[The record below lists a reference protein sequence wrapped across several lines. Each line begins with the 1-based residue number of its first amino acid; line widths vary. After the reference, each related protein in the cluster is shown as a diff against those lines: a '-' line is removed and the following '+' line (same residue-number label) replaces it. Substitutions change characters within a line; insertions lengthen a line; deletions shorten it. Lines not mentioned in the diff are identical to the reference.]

1 MSGNKN
7 ELVVIATKEIL
18 GKEFKIYGT
27 IENPLFLAKDV
38 ANMLEHTNVTK
49 MLNSIDTEEK
59 VVIKIPTNYLLE
71 GLQSNT
77 EYTFLTEDGLY
88 ETFMLSRKPKAKQF
102 KKEVKAILKQLRL
115 TGIVM
120 TEENYEKLTN
130 DPNYIVYLINKIKD
144 YKEQL
149 EQAQPKVELYD
160 TLIELKDVLDMKKS
174 AKILNFYNL
183 GRNRLYEIL
192 RWNKVLMKDNEPYQ
206 SYFERGW
213 FIIKESIINDRVV
226 VTTYVTNKGLEGI
239 RKLLLKLGY
248 KQRENKG

>member
-1 MSGNKN
+1 M
-7 ELVVIATKEIL
+7 
-18 GKEFKIYGT
+18 
-27 IENPLFLAKDV
+27 
-38 ANMLEHTNVTK
+38 
-49 MLNSIDTEEK
+49 
-59 VVIKIPTNYLLE
+59 
-71 GLQSNT
+71 Q
-77 EYTFLTEDGLY
+77 
-88 ETFMLSRKPKAKQF
+88 SRKPKAKQF
-102 KKEVKAILKQLRL
+102 KKEVKVILKQLRL
-115 TGIVM
+115 IGIVM

-130 DPNYIVYLINKIKD
+130 DPNYIVYLINKVKD

-213 FIIKESIINDRVV
+213 FTIKESIINDRVV
-226 VTTYVTNKGLEGI
+226 VTT
-239 RKLLLKLGY
+239 
-248 KQRENKG
+248 

>member
-1 MSGNKN
+1 MSENKN
-7 ELVVIATKEIL
+7 ELVVITTKEIL
-18 GKEFKIYGT
+18 GKEFRIYGT

-38 ANMLEHTNVTK
+38 AEWLDMDISNASKLVKNV
-49 MLNSIDTEEK
+49 DDDEK
-59 VVIKIPTNYLLE
+59 IIARYN
-71 GLQSNT
+71 NT
-77 EYTFLTEDGLY
+77 SATFFTEDGLY
-88 ETFMLSRKPKAKQF
+88 EVLMQSRKPKAKFF
-102 KKEVKAILKQLRL
+102 KKEVKVILKQLRL

-130 DPNYIVYLINKIKD
+130 DPNYIVYLINKVKD

-149 EQAQPKVELYD
+149 EQAQPKIELYD

-213 FIIKESIINDRVV
+213 FTIKESIINDRVV

-248 KQRENKG
+248 KQREN

>member
-1 MSGNKN
+1 MSDNKN

-38 ANMLEHTNVTK
+38 AEWLDMDTSNASKLVKNVE
-49 MLNSIDTEEK
+49 DDEK
-59 VVIKIPTNYLLE
+59 IITRYN
-71 GLQSNT
+71 NT
-77 EYTFLTEDGLY
+77 SATFFTEDGLY
-88 ETFMLSRKPKAKQF
+88 EVLMQSRKPKAKQF
-102 KKEVKAILKQLRL
+102 KKEVKVILKQLRL
-115 TGIVM
+115 IGIVM

-130 DPNYIVYLINKIKD
+130 DPNYIVYLINKVKD

-213 FIIKESIINDRVV
+213 FTIKESIINDRVV

-248 KQRENKG
+248 KQREN

>member
-1 MSGNKN
+1 MSENKN
-7 ELVVIATKEIL
+7 ELVVITTKEIL

-27 IENPLFLAKDV
+27 VENPLFLAKDV
-38 ANMLEHTNVTK
+38 AEWLDMDISNASKLVKNV
-49 MLNSIDTEEK
+49 DDDEK
-59 VVIKIPTNYLLE
+59 IITRYN
-71 GLQSNT
+71 NT
-77 EYTFLTEDGLY
+77 SATFFTEDGLY
-88 ETFMLSRKPKAKQF
+88 EVLMQSRKPKAKQF
-102 KKEVKAILKQLRL
+102 KKEVKSILKQLRL

-130 DPNYIVYLINKIKD
+130 DPNYIIYLMNKVKD

-183 GRNRLYEIL
+183 GRNRLYQIL

-206 SYFERGW
+206 SYFEKGW
-213 FIIKESIINDRVV
+213 FTIKESIINDRLV

-248 KQRENKG
+248 KQR

>member
-1 MSGNKN
+1 MLENKK
-7 ELVVIATKEIL
+7 ELVVITTKEIL

-38 ANMLEHTNVTK
+38 AEWLDMDISNASKLVKNV
-49 MLNSIDTEEK
+49 DDDEK
-59 VVIKIPTNYLLE
+59 IITRYN
-71 GLQSNT
+71 NT
-77 EYTFLTEDGLY
+77 SATFFTEDGLY
-88 ETFMLSRKPKAKQF
+88 EVLMQSRKPKAKQF

-130 DPNYIVYLINKIKD
+130 DPNYIVYLINKVKD

-149 EQAQPKVELYD
+149 EQAQPKIELYD

-248 KQRENKG
+248 KQRK

>member
-1 MSGNKN
+1 MDTSNASKLVKN
-7 ELVVIATKEIL
+7 VEDDEKIITRYNNTSAT
-18 GKEFKIYGT
+18 F
-27 IENPLFLAKDV
+27 F
-38 ANMLEHTNVTK
+38 
-49 MLNSIDTEEK
+49 
-59 VVIKIPTNYLLE
+59 
-71 GLQSNT
+71 
-77 EYTFLTEDGLY
+77 TEDGLY
-88 ETFMLSRKPKAKQF
+88 EVLMQSRKPKAKQF
-102 KKEVKAILKQLRL
+102 KKEVKVILKQLRL
-115 TGIVM
+115 IGIVM

-130 DPNYIVYLINKIKD
+130 DPNYIVYLINKVKD

-213 FIIKESIINDRVV
+213 FTIKESIINDRVV

-248 KQRENKG
+248 KQREN

>member
-1 MSGNKN
+1 
-7 ELVVIATKEIL
+7 
-18 GKEFKIYGT
+18 
-27 IENPLFLAKDV
+27 
-38 ANMLEHTNVTK
+38 
-49 MLNSIDTEEK
+49 MLNSIDIDEK

-88 ETFMLSRKPKAKQF
+88 ETFMQSRKPKAKQF
-102 KKEVKAILKQLRL
+102 KKEIKAILKQLRL

-130 DPNYIVYLINKIKD
+130 DPNYIVYLINKVKD

-149 EQAQPKVELYD
+149 EQAQPKIELYD

-213 FIIKESIINDRVV
+213 FTIKESIINDRLV

-248 KQRENKG
+248 KQREN